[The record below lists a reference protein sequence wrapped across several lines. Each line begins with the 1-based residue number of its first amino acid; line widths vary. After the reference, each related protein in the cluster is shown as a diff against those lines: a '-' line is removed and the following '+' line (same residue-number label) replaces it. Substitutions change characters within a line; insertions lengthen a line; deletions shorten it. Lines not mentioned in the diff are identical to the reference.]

1 MTEITSKLSTALAD
15 RRLGEGPTGRD
26 SMDDRCVVCRSE
38 LVTVPTPAK
47 TFLLTDKRKRAMLS
61 FRWPK
66 GVHVTRSKS
75 DVLLGT
81 LDLLVLKLL
90 ECGPNHGWG
99 LAEQLEEVTDGVF
112 AVNQGSL
119 YPALQRLKRKG
130 FVRAKWGV
138 TENGRRARYY
148 QLTSGGGGYLQ

>member
-1 MTEITSKLSTALAD
+1 VLELPVDTQKELLGLRSVAYTQGNPTEVHLTAT
-15 RRLGEGPTGRD
+15 E
-26 SMDDRCVVCRSE
+26 
-38 LVTVPTPAK
+38 
-47 TFLLTDKRKRAMLS
+47 
-61 FRWPK
+61 
-66 GVHVTRSKS
+66 S
-75 DVLLGT
+75 DVLPGT

-99 LAEQLEEVTDGVF
+99 LAQRLEEVTDGVF

-130 FVRAKWGV
+130 FVRSKWGV

-148 QLTSGGGGYLQ
+148 ELTTGGGGHLQEQLAKWTTTSGAVNRVLSLKAARVEGR

>member
-1 MTEITSKLSTALAD
+1 MSPD
-15 RRLGEGPTGRD
+15 
-26 SMDDRCVVCRSE
+26 
-38 LVTVPTPAK
+38 
-47 TFLLTDKRKRAMLS
+47 
-61 FRWPK
+61 
-66 GVHVTRSKS
+66 KS

-90 ECGPNHGWG
+90 EVGPNHGWG

-130 FVRAKWGV
+130 YVRSKWQV

-148 QLTSGGGGYLQ
+148 ELTTGGGGHLKEQLAKWATTSGAVNRVLALKVARAEGK

>member
-1 MTEITSKLSTALAD
+1 MS
-15 RRLGEGPTGRD
+15 PT
-26 SMDDRCVVCRSE
+26 
-38 LVTVPTPAK
+38 
-47 TFLLTDKRKRAMLS
+47 
-61 FRWPK
+61 
-66 GVHVTRSKS
+66 KS

-119 YPALQRLKRKG
+119 YPALQRLKRQG
-130 FVRAKWGV
+130 FVRSKWGV
-138 TENGRRARYY
+138 TANGRRARYY
-148 QLTSGGGGYLQ
+148 QLTSGGGGHLEEQLARWDKTSGAVNRVLALKAARAEGK

>member
-1 MTEITSKLSTALAD
+1 VS
-15 RRLGEGPTGRD
+15 PT
-26 SMDDRCVVCRSE
+26 
-38 LVTVPTPAK
+38 
-47 TFLLTDKRKRAMLS
+47 
-61 FRWPK
+61 
-66 GVHVTRSKS
+66 KS

-99 LAEQLEEVTDGVF
+99 LAEQLEEVTNGVF

-119 YPALQRLKRKG
+119 YPALQKLKRKG
-130 FVRAKWGV
+130 YVRAKWGV

-148 QLTSGGGGYLQ
+148 ELTRGGGGYLKQQLAKWATTSGAVNRVVRLKPASAGSK

>member
-1 MTEITSKLSTALAD
+1 MT
-15 RRLGEGPTGRD
+15 PT
-26 SMDDRCVVCRSE
+26 
-38 LVTVPTPAK
+38 
-47 TFLLTDKRKRAMLS
+47 
-61 FRWPK
+61 
-66 GVHVTRSKS
+66 KS
-75 DVLLGT
+75 VVLLGT

-130 FVRAKWGV
+130 FVRSKWGV
-138 TENGRRARYY
+138 TANGRRARYY
-148 QLTSGGGGYLQ
+148 QLTSGGGGHLKEQLAKWDKTSEAVNRVLALKAARAEGR

>member
-1 MTEITSKLSTALAD
+1 MPPD
-15 RRLGEGPTGRD
+15 
-26 SMDDRCVVCRSE
+26 
-38 LVTVPTPAK
+38 
-47 TFLLTDKRKRAMLS
+47 
-61 FRWPK
+61 
-66 GVHVTRSKS
+66 KS

-90 ECGPNHGWG
+90 ETGPNHGWG

-130 FVRAKWGV
+130 YVRAKWGV

-148 QLTSGGGGYLQ
+148 QLTNDGGGHLKEQLAKWAMTSGAVDRVINLKPARAEGR

>member
-1 MTEITSKLSTALAD
+1 MSPE
-15 RRLGEGPTGRD
+15 
-26 SMDDRCVVCRSE
+26 
-38 LVTVPTPAK
+38 
-47 TFLLTDKRKRAMLS
+47 
-61 FRWPK
+61 
-66 GVHVTRSKS
+66 KS

-130 FVRAKWGV
+130 FVRSKWG
-138 TENGRRARYY
+138 TTTNGRRARYY
-148 QLTSGGGGYLQ
+148 QLTSGGGGYLQEQLAKWDKTSGVVNQVLALKAVRAEGK